1 MVLNIVTIEM
11 ILIMHNVL
19 LLATFNLL
27 LHRKNK
33 KKRQDIDNSILNAI
47 QEPLI
52 RNIFNG
58 EKNEQAAEKTESIQ

>member
-1 MVLNIVTIEM
+1 MVPNIVVTEM
-11 ILIMHNVL
+11 ITFMHNVL

-47 QEPLI
+47 QQPLI
-52 RNIFNG
+52 RNIFDG
-58 EKNEQAAEKTESIQ
+58 AKIEQATKETESI